1 MGFTSNVYGGIIAAI
16 RREWPMGLH
25 CATLQEGEMWTAMM
39 YGTPWKKS
47 GDEELEWVLETFL
60 TVLNNS

>member
-1 MGFTSNVYGGIIAAI
+1 
-16 RREWPMGLH
+16 MGLH